1 MAYTIRF
8 ALVNDLG
15 TTLTK
20 EQIDEDIRQIVD
32 IVKKYKGNVKGM

>member
-1 MAYTIRF
+1 MASQIRF

-20 EQIDEDIRQIVD
+20 EQIDEDIRQIVE
-32 IVKKYKGNVKGM
+32 IIKKHKVNVKGM